1 MDDLKRYILENRA
14 EFDDEPVPVGSREKF
29 MVKAARAKNRCVWIW
44 TGPAAAAAAIL
55 AVVFAVSGVYRG
67 RGAASLERLMLEMTR
82 SEIEIM
88 ALVETNFPQDVEA
101 VGNTLRSI
109 MAEAIPLTSLLPD
122 EMPDVERM
130 EVLKEYYGRK
140 AEALERVKQY
150 YENEIKEL

>member
-14 EFDDEPVPVGSREKF
+14 EFDDEPVPVGSRERF
-29 MVKAARAKNRCVWIW
+29 MVKAARAKNRRVWIW
-44 TGPAAAAAAIL
+44 TGPAAAAIL

-109 MAEAIPLTSLLPD
+109 TAEAIPLTSLLPD

>member
-14 EFDDEPVPVGSREKF
+14 GFDDEPLPVGSRERF
-29 MVKAARAKNRCVWIW
+29 MVKVARAEKRRVWIW
-44 TGPAAAAAAIL
+44 AGPAAAAVL
-55 AVVFAVSGVYRG
+55 AVVSAVSGMYRDMDAG
-67 RGAASLERLMLEMTR
+67 SLERLMLEMTR

-109 MAEAIPLTSLLPD
+109 TAEAIPLASLLPD

-140 AEALERVKQY
+140 AEALERVKRY